1 MENSMETS
9 QKKKKK
15 KKEQQYD
22 PAIPLQDIYLKETK
36 TSTKKY
42 INPMLIVALF
52 TIAKTEKQL
61 SSIDKWVDK
70 YIYMYILYIS
80 LLLMYI

>member
-1 MENSMETS
+1 MLTGTNLMENSMETS
-9 QKKKKK
+9 PKKK
-15 KKEQQYD
+15 KKELQYD

-36 TSTKKY
+36 TPTKKY

-61 SSIDKWVDK
+61 SSIDK
-70 YIYMYILYIS
+70 
-80 LLLMYI
+80 